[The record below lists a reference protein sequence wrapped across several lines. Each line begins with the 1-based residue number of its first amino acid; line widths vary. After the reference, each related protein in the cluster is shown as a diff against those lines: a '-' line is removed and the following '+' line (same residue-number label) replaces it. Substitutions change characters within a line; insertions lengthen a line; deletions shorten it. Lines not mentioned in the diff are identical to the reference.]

1 MTRAREVCG
10 AGALAVLMTA
20 ALGVTGAAAQQASPA
35 QSQQQAHS
43 SPSSS
48 QKREKPPQKPAQK
61 PEEQKPAEQQLP
73 TYAETVVVTA
83 SKVETQLVNAPA
95 TMSVI
100 GSQTIQASASQSYA
114 DLMRAV
120 PGMNVAQTSA
130 RDINITS
137 RGATSTLSTSQL
149 ALLDGRSLYLDF
161 FGFVAWD
168 FLPVNMDEIKQIEVI
183 RGPASAV
190 WGANAL
196 TGVVNIITKSP
207 REMQGDEFT
216 LGAGAFDRNV
226 GNNGLGQGSLFY
238 VNGTHAAAPNDR
250 WSYKIS
256 AGAFTQDAFARP
268 TGTIPNQFHTAYPAF
283 PNSGTTQPKFDTR
296 VDYDMENGGKV
307 VVAGGV
313 AGTSGIIDTGIGP
326 FQIKSGSV
334 LGYTKV
340 NYSKGALRVNGYVNL
355 LDGKAPALLSVD
367 ATTGQP
373 VNFTFNTK
381 TFDLEFGNSNAIG
394 TTQVVS
400 YGGNF
405 RHNSFALSIAPNGDN
420 RTEGGAY
427 VQDEIFLSDHFRWL
441 VGARVD
447 KFSVLKNAVFSPRT
461 TFMIKPAPDQTFRIS
476 YNRAYRAPS
485 LVNNFLQL
493 TIVNQLDLGAINQLL
508 AGRLYNFPVVA
519 TGNENLKE
527 TSLDAYEVGYTGT
540 IRDRAT
546 VTAAFYVNDTK
557 NDIFF
562 TQVGSYNS
570 HNRAAALA
578 AAAAG
583 ARPADRAERVR
594 AGPRAAVGVQLR
606 ELRQGPRQGPGAG
619 PRPGGQPGRARLHQL
634 LVPGHAGPDRLRHL
648 GDQHPGE
655 EPLQRRRELQRGP
668 VPGRP
673 LDELQRRG
681 GLERRARRPLPRAD
695 QGLHDGER
703 RLRRPLGAGQ
713 GDDVAEDHQPRQHR
727 HPAARLR
734 RHHEAPDRRRAEGEV
749 LGGHADGAR
758 YRAPFARATRSM
770 ASRSASPSSTGYSSA
785 RSSRRTPAGRRA
797 SSRRHAL
804 AQLADRPARPEP
816 PAVAH
821 HGLEQRLGAGRR
833 GLALEIEH
841 VTRGAARPSPR
852 ARPAC
857 GLDRFPCPGSTSSP
871 PPPGRR
877 ARSRPACRRRRATAR
892 RTTR

>member
-1 MTRAREVCG
+1 MTRARKVCG
-10 AGALAVLMTA
+10 AGALAVLLTA
-20 ALGVTGAAAQQASPA
+20 VNVTGTSAQQTA
-35 QSQQQAHS
+35 QPPQAQQQT
-43 SPSSS
+43 
-48 QKREKPPQKPAQK
+48 QQQQPPQKPAQPAKPGEQK
-61 PEEQKPAEQQLP
+61 PEEQKPAEQLP

-100 GSQTIQASASQSYA
+100 GSQMIQGSPSQSYA
-114 DLMRAV
+114 DLLRAV

-137 RGATSTLSTSQL
+137 RSATSTLSTSQL

-168 FLPVNMDEIKQIEVI
+168 FLPVNTDEIKQIEVI

-216 LGAGAFDRNV
+216 LGAGGFDRNV
-226 GNNGLGQGSLFY
+226 GSNGLGTGTLFY
-238 VNGTHAAAPNDR
+238 VNGTHAAAPNNR

-268 TGTIPNQFHTAYPAF
+268 SGTIPNKYQTAYPAY

-340 NYSKGALRVNGYVNL
+340 NYSKGALKVNGYLNL

-367 ATTGQP
+367 AATGQP

-405 RHNSFALSIAPNGDN
+405 RHNAFALSIAPNGDN

-427 VQDEIFLSDHFRWL
+427 LQDEIFLSKYFRWL

-461 TFMIKPAPDQTFRIS
+461 TFMIKPTPDQTFRVS

-493 TIVNQLDLGAINQLL
+493 TIVNQLDLGAINPFL
-508 AGRLYNFPVVA
+508 AGMLYNFPVQA
-519 TGNENLKE
+519 TGNENLTE
-527 TSLDAYEVGYTGT
+527 TSLDAYEIGYTGT

-562 TQVGSYNS
+562 TQVGSYTS
-570 HNRAAALA
+570 HN
-578 AAAAG
+578 
-583 ARPADRAERVR
+583 
-594 AGPRAAVGVQLR
+594 
-606 ELRQGPRQGPGAG
+606 
-619 PRPGGQPGRARLHQL
+619 
-634 LVPGHAGPDRLRHL
+634 
-648 GDQHPGE
+648 
-655 EPLQRRRELQRGP
+655 
-668 VPGRP
+668 
-673 LDELQRRG
+673 
-681 GLERRARRPLPRAD
+681 
-695 QGLHDGER
+695 
-703 RLRRPLGAGQ
+703 
-713 GDDVAEDHQPRQHR
+713 
-727 HPAARLR
+727 
-734 RHHEAPDRRRAEGEV
+734 
-749 LGGHADGAR
+749 
-758 YRAPFARATRSM
+758 
-770 ASRSASPSSTGYSSA
+770 
-785 RSSRRTPAGRRA
+785 
-797 SSRRHAL
+797 
-804 AQLADRPARPEP
+804 
-816 PAVAH
+816 
-821 HGLEQRLGAGRR
+821 
-833 GLALEIEH
+833 
-841 VTRGAARPSPR
+841 
-852 ARPAC
+852 
-857 GLDRFPCPGSTSSP
+857 
-871 PPPGRR
+871 PPPGWPLPPVVLDLLIAQNAFGPGLGLPSEFSYRNFGKVRDKGLELGLDLAVNRNVHGYTNYSYQATPVPTGFDISEINIPAKNRFNAGVNVDSGRYLGDLSVSYSGEAIWNDVLDARYHGPTKAYTMVNGGFGVRWAHDKVTTSLKITNIGNADIQQHVFGDIMKRR
-877 ARSRPACRRRRATAR
+877 IAGELKVKF
-892 RTTR
+892 